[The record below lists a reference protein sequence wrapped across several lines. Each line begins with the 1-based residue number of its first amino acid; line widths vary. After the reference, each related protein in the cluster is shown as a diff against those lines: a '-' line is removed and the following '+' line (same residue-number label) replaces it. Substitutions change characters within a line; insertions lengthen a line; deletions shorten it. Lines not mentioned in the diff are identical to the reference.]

1 MIWKRRWKG
10 PRRYCVTSGGYVRR
24 FEAVTPKSAAQMFL
38 REMSDGLVIGV
49 LIGVRDEMEGDL
61 KKEYYETMPL
71 LREMGDRADHLK
83 TLLGEI

>member
-1 MIWKRRWKG
+1 
-10 PRRYCVTSGGYVRR
+10 
-24 FEAVTPKSAAQMFL
+24 MFL